1 MPFKKKCDILT
12 NIVEIIHS
20 NTKDNA
26 IKNISCI
33 KITDKKI
40 LGNKHAKNIYNLYTK

>member
-1 MPFKKKCDILT
+1 MPFKKCDMLT

-26 IKNISCI
+26 IKNISNI
-33 KITDKKI
+33 KITNKKTM
-40 LGNKHAKNIYNLYTK
+40 GNKHANKIYNLYTK